1 MMVIIIFVIRVIKHC
16 ETMESHVRQLQISYL
31 KKIYQS
37 NFRVLI
43 DLKDCFHQAESYS
56 KKLQF
61 EKWRAIRASV
71 NGVGGVLAL
80 VTWVPCLRGWHA
92 NVGGVDGLDS
102 VLAWVAC

>member
-16 ETMESHVRQLQISYL
+16 ETMECHVRQLQISYL

-80 VTWVPCLRGWHA
+80 VTWVSCLRGWHA
-92 NVGGVDGLDS
+92 NFGYVVDIL
-102 VLAWVAC
+102 VWVTWQQG